1 MDTIL
6 EKPRPGL
13 PLKQLDQTSLHLLPC
28 GIQHDGKANIP
39 GFFFLVDG
47 EYTSTAAQ
55 SSEQSRSATSP
66 SSMVVEALEVAKD
79 STKTVATAAVTDSV
93 STTTNTTATT
103 ATTTSTTTTSSTT
116 VSVSGTS
123 IESKS
128 SSVPETS
135 FRGRTLK
142 GTVVSVPEG
151 YIGSIYRSV
160 DTPASQHNNN
170 SKSKGNAMELD
181 EDEEYEAM
189 LRGMQ
194 EERKT
199 MRAQAQ
205 FKEFMIWGH
214 DEQPSLTT
222 DKVVRAM
229 KWIDI
234 AKVLHEP
241 LC

>member
-1 MDTIL
+1 METIL
-6 EKPRPGL
+6 EKPRSGL

-47 EYTSTAAQ
+47 EYTST
-55 SSEQSRSATSP
+55 SSLSKPADSP
-66 SSMVVEALEVAKD
+66 SSIVVETLDVAKN
-79 STKTVATAAVTDSV
+79 STKPTATDSLTDSV
-93 STTTNTTATT
+93 STTTATT
-103 ATTTSTTTTSSTT
+103 TTTTTTSTTTASSTAE
-116 VSVSGTS
+116 SLAGTTT
-123 IESKS
+123 ESKP

-151 YIGSIYRSV
+151 YIGSIYKSV
-160 DTPASQHNNN
+160 NTPSSQHSNS
-170 SKSKGNAMELD
+170 SKSKGNAMDLD

-205 FKEFMIWGH
+205 FTEFMIWGH

-229 KWIDI
+229 QWIDI